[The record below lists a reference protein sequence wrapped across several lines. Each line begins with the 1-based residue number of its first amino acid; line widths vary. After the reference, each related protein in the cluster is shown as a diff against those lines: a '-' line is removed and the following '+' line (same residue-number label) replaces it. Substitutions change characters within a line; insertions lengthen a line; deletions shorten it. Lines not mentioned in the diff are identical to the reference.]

1 MRRKVST
8 AAGLALGL
16 VAAWLALRGLQP
28 SDLASVLT
36 AIGPAVAFVFV
47 PQAVSFGLDGAALAF
62 LLRRLGYQPA
72 LARVGRCRVA
82 IEFMAVALPAGA
94 VVADGT
100 LPLLLNRWAGIRSP
114 DGVAAVAARKLMIW
128 RAHAVCLLLAGL
140 LAALG
145 LGSDLTHKRSTV
157 ILLFAAAGVVGA
169 LSALL
174 ALLAGSARP
183 ASRVRA
189 VLLRVPV
196 ARLRDA
202 LAEAEAHFHDTD
214 ARLAKATR
222 MRAVRVHLL
231 YVIAWLARVTEPF
244 VILRLAGAPLS
255 FVDVLAAEALVG
267 VARSAMVVVPA
278 GLGVQELGWS
288 MFLRAAGVPDP
299 AALTAA
305 LALLRRVRE
314 AFWAAAGYVLLMKRP
329 GERDPLEPEP
339 DVEGAASPLP

>member
-1 MRRKVST
+1 MKKQLTT

-16 VAAWLALRGLQP
+16 LAAWFALRGLQLE
-28 SDLASVLT
+28 DLASVLT
-36 AIGPAVAFVFV
+36 AIGPAVALVFV
-47 PQAVSFGLDGAALAF
+47 PQALSIGLDAAALGF
-62 LLRRLGYQPA
+62 LLRRLGYA
-72 LARVGRCRVA
+72 AGFVRVFRARVG

-100 LPLLLNRWAGIRSP
+100 LPVLLSRWAGVSSP
-114 DGVAAVAARKLMIW
+114 DGVASVTARKLMIW
-128 RAHAVCLLLAGL
+128 RAHAACLLLGGIGAAAGL
-140 LAALG
+140 GNAL
-145 LGSDLTHKRSTV
+145 TRKASTV
-157 ILLFAAAGVVGA
+157 GLLFAAGLFVAA

-183 ASRVRA
+183 ASRVRG
-189 VLLRVPV
+189 LLMRIPIARV
-196 ARLRDA
+196 RDA
-202 LAEAEAHFHDTD
+202 VAEAEHHFHATD

-222 MRAVRVHLL
+222 MRAVRVHLI
-231 YVIAWLARVTEPF
+231 YVTAWLARVCEPF

-267 VARSAMVVVPA
+267 VARSAMVVIPA
-278 GLGVQELGWS
+278 GLGVQELGWA
-288 MFLRAAGVPDP
+288 MFLRAAGAPDP

-329 GERDPLEPEP
+329 GEREPLEREA
-339 DVEGAASPLP
+339 ESP

>member
-1 MRRKVST
+1 LRRRLTT
-8 AAGLALGL
+8 AAGLLLGL
-16 VAAWLALRGLQP
+16 AAAWLALRGLEKD
-28 SDLASVLT
+28 SLGAVLT
-36 AIGPAVAFVFV
+36 AIGPAVAFVFL
-47 PQAVSFGLDGAALAF
+47 PQALSFGLDSVALDF
-62 LLRRLGYQPA
+62 LLRRQGYPAA

-82 IEFMAVALPAGA
+82 VEFLAVALPAGA

-100 LPLLLNRWAGIRSP
+100 LPVLLSRWAGVRSP
-114 DGVAAVAARKLMIW
+114 DGVASVAARKLMIW
-128 RAHAVCLLLAGL
+128 RAHAGCLLLAGT

-145 LGSDLTHKRSTV
+145 FGSDLTHKRSTV
-157 ILLFAAAGVVGA
+157 ILLFAAGLLVAV

-183 ASRVRA
+183 ASRVRGL
-189 VLLRVPV
+189 LLRIPL
-196 ARLRDA
+196 ARLREA

-231 YVIAWLARVTEPF
+231 YLSAWLARVLEPF

-255 FVDVLAAEALVG
+255 FVDVLAAESLVG

-278 GLGVQELGWS
+278 GLGVQELGWA

-299 AALTAA
+299 TALTGA
-305 LALLRRVRE
+305 LALLRRLRE

-329 GERDPLEPEP
+329 GERDPLEPEL
-339 DVEGAASPLP
+339 AAAGD